1 MGNTVV
7 IKGNKAGMTVY
18 LTEGIAFEQLL
29 HDIAMKFQES
39 AKFWG
44 SVQMTLTLEGRTL
57 TPEEEILIVQTITD
71 NSQIEILCLIDR
83 DANRMQRCEK
93 ALNERLME
101 LSSSTGQFFRGNL
114 RGGESLESETSIV
127 IIGDVLQ
134 GAKVTA
140 KGNVIVLG
148 ELSGTV
154 TAGVAGNNDCVIV
167 AFEMAPTQL
176 KIAEYASRFQ
186 EKGKKLGKGP
196 MMACVEKNTINIKSI
211 KKSFFST
218 LKSI

>member
-18 LTEGIAFEQLL
+18 LTEEIPFDQLL
-29 HDIAMKFQES
+29 KDIAVKFQES

-57 TPEEEILIVQTITD
+57 SPEEEIQIVHTITA

-83 DANRMQRCEK
+83 DANRMKQCEK
-93 ALNERLME
+93 ALNEKLME
-101 LSSSTGQFFRGNL
+101 LSSTTGQFFRGNL
-114 RGGESLESETSIV
+114 RAGETLESETSIV

-148 ELSGTV
+148 ELLGTV
-154 TAGVAGNNDCVIV
+154 TAGVAGNCDSVIV
-167 AFEMAPTQL
+167 AFDMAPTQL
-176 KIAEYASRFQ
+176 RIAEYASRFQ

-196 MMACVEKNTINIKSI
+196 MMACVEKSTICIKSI
-211 KKSFFST
+211 KKSFFNT